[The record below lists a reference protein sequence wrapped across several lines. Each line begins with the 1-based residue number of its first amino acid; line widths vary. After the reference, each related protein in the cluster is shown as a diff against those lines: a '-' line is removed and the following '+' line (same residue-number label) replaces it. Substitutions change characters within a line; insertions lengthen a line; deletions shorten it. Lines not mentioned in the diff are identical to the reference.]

1 MIGRSDLPR
10 SRRVRGK
17 HTALRKALTYSSPIF
32 IQIPA
37 KSLLQHVASDL
48 STHLYGNPHST
59 STPSALAGRRV
70 EEVREQT
77 LRFLGADPQYFDLVF
92 VANATAAM
100 KLVMDSF
107 KDHCEATHKQ
117 PRSQRRRFW
126 YGYHRDAHNSLIG
139 VREAAGGGQHCFDSD
154 QEVDDWICGANRK
167 IEKKDKTVRLFGY
180 CGQSN
185 MTGRRLP
192 LSWSSQIRDSRHTA
206 DVHVL
211 FDAAALATTTPLD
224 FNNPEQAP
232 DFTCLSFYKMFGF
245 PDLGALVIRKYS
257 PGARILSSRRYFGG
271 GTGKFKPAHYL
282 RKNVDQ
288 QTQVDMV
295 TCLDSSTFHAKK
307 TLNLHDH
314 LEDGTL
320 PFHSILA
327 LSSAIRT
334 HTRLFTSMSD
344 ISAHTAILTGHMYR
358 GLSSLHHANGQPV
371 VTVYNDSTAV
381 YGDSRSQGAT
391 IAFNVLQRNGMFVAP
406 STVEQMAN
414 SRNIFIR
421 SGSLCNPG
429 GAARYLGWT
438 SMELCELYKEG
449 LRCSRPSEVIG
460 GRPTGVVRC
469 SLGAVST
476 MRDVRSLLEF
486 MEEVFVDYI
495 DEGVRHGPTEAGGGT
510 DTTVSV
516 RASAEA
522 SIIERNMGKEERNR
536 GISMLVLSCF
546 LGGRGGGN
554 REKVDK
560 FKEP

>member
-1 MIGRSDLPR
+1 MNLQAGFAPHVYNSEIEGLIDEEYPSLKG
-10 SRRVRGK
+10 V
-17 HTALRKALTYSSPIF
+17 TYLDHGGSA
-32 IQIPA
+32 IPA

-271 GTGKFKPAHYL
+271 GT
-282 RKNVDQ
+282 
-288 QTQVDMV
+288 VDMV